1 MISSQ
6 TTKHI
11 RYQSRQTKP
20 AQGIS
25 KSPVFGD
32 LHVRDNIVFVI
43 LPSDTQYSKQT
54 FSSEPFSLSLLL
66 SFKYRFVSESE
77 KRWVTWYRALSNH
90 GRPFSQP
97 GIPST
102 AFVSW
107 DILSLGFM
115 LPSSLNL
122 LGLSDTKGL
131 CATLLKVGITIVD
144 NDFCNF
150 WLQVS
155 YVRNSG
161 SLFETEIV
169 GYHGFIFS
177 LSLFP
182 SFPFLSILASC
193 WLLSIW
199 DVMKVLI
206 SAWTCYKPGVCR
218 PHGR

>member
-1 MISSQ
+1 
-6 TTKHI
+6 
-11 RYQSRQTKP
+11 
-20 AQGIS
+20 
-25 KSPVFGD
+25 
-32 LHVRDNIVFVI
+32 
-43 LPSDTQYSKQT
+43 
-54 FSSEPFSLSLLL
+54 
-66 SFKYRFVSESE
+66 
-77 KRWVTWYRALSNH
+77 
-90 GRPFSQP
+90 
-97 GIPST
+97 
-102 AFVSW
+102 
-107 DILSLGFM
+107 M

-193 WLLSIW
+193 WLLSI
-199 DVMKVLI
+199 
-206 SAWTCYKPGVCR
+206 
-218 PHGR
+218 